1 MKLPRSSLQ
10 LVVACLAVS
19 AIAPVAAAM
28 ASDRTGYL
36 GGPAHTSASPETAIT
51 PANAA
56 SLTRAWLWKPPAAT
70 AGQPA
75 AALNASPTVAGG
87 RVFIGSNTGVF
98 YALSEGTGKRL
109 WSRNL
114 GHTASLTCSARG
126 ITSTATVA
134 PDPSRGGR
142 DTVYVSGATGRL
154 FALDASTGAIVW
166 KRRVTPV
173 STTENTYYA
182 WSSPTLAAGHIY
194 LGLASHCDT
203 PLVRGGVVEID
214 QSSGQRLHRYWSIGA
229 GKVGASVWTSVA
241 ATSDGTSVFATTG
254 NGDEV
259 AGHDQGDSY
268 AIVRLDG
275 GSMARQ
281 DIWTVPS
288 SELPVDSDFGGSPTL
303 FSAQVAGVPT
313 SLVAAC
319 NKNGVLYAW
328 NTGALSAGPL
338 WRRRIDSTT
347 GPNCLA
353 APISAGGALYQAGGA
368 TTIAGTAVKGS
379 VRQLDPATGAIVW
392 QTGIDA
398 QALGSA
404 SVDGAG
410 VIAVPGFDG
419 SGGAVNGVYLLDS
432 ATGSVLGRIGSDKTF
447 AQPVFANG
455 RLLIASVSAGLSA
468 YAPS

>member
-1 MKLPRSSLQ
+1 MTAAAP
-10 LVVACLAVS
+10 LAV
-19 AIAPVAAAM
+19 AV
-28 ASDRTGYL
+28 ASDWTGYL

-56 SLTRAWLWKPPAAT
+56 SLTRAWLWTPPAAT
-70 AGQPA
+70 GSQPA
-75 AALNASPTVAGG
+75 AALNASPTVASG

-98 YALSEGTGKRL
+98 YALSETTGKRL

-114 GHTASLTCSARG
+114 GHTPSLTCSARG

-134 PDPSRGGR
+134 PDPSRGGTA
-142 DTVYVSGATGRL
+142 TVYVSGGAGKL
-154 FALDASTGAIVW
+154 FALDASTGAVVW
-166 KRRVTPV
+166 KRQVTPV
-173 STTENTYYA
+173 STTENAYYA

-194 LGLASHCDT
+194 LGLASQCDS

-214 QSSGQRLHRYWSIGA
+214 QSTGQVLRRYWAIGA

-241 ATSDGTSVFATTG
+241 ATADGSRVFATTG

-281 DIWTVPS
+281 DIWTVPAS
-288 SELPVDSDFGGSPTL
+288 DLPVDSDFGGSPTL
-303 FSAQVAGVPT
+303 FSAQVAGVSA

-328 NTGALSAGPL
+328 RAGGLAAGPL
-338 WRRRIDSTT
+338 WRRRIDSAA

-353 APISAGGALYQAGGA
+353 APIAAGGALYQAGGA
-368 TTIAGTAVKGS
+368 TTIGGTAVKGA
-379 VRQLDPATGAIVW
+379 VRRLDPATGAIVW
-392 QTGIDA
+392 QTGIGA

-404 SVDGAG
+404 SADGAG
-410 VIAVPGFDG
+410 VIAVPGYDG
-419 SGGAVNGVYLLDS
+419 SSAAANGVYLLDS
-432 ATGSVLGRIGSDKTF
+432 ATGTLLGLLGSDKTF

-455 RLLIASVSAGLSA
+455 RLLVATVSAGLSA
-468 YAPS
+468 YAPG